1 MNGLVFGGPSRPP
14 DQIGLDSWVNRVLN
28 GDLTGADLVNGFIF
42 SEENQAMISEYTNSE
57 FIIFLYRIL
66 FNREPGTDGFN
77 AWLSR
82 MNAGMTIEDVVNGF
96 THSTE
101 FENLCNLFG
110 IVPYPGYV
118 SE

>member
-1 MNGLVFGGPSRPP
+1 M
-14 DQIGLDSWVNRVLN
+14 
-28 GDLTGADLVNGFIF
+28 VNGFIF
-42 SEENQAMISEYTNSE
+42 GEENQARISDYTNSE
-57 FIIFLYRIL
+57 FIIFLYEVL
-66 FNREPGTDGFN
+66 FDREPGTDGYN

-82 MNAGMTIEDVVNGF
+82 MNAGMTIEDVVNSF

-110 IVPYPGYV
+110 IVPYLGYV